1 MCSPLAA
8 VEHRLARYY
17 FDVHNKKFSSVDDE
31 GQECADRDAVSAAAL
46 RLLCMIAKDAPLEHM
61 HSQLG
66 SVVRD
71 ENNHVVLTATV
82 SLSTTWVGEA

>member
-1 MCSPLAA
+1 MT
-8 VEHRLARYY
+8 RYY

-31 GQECADRDAVSAAAL
+31 GMACANREAVSTQAL
-46 RLLCMIAKDAPLEHM
+46 RLLCMIAKDSPLEHM

-66 SVVRD
+66 AVVRNED
-71 ENNHVVLTATV
+71 NHVVLTATV